1 MGQGYVDIYL
11 LPVRAD
17 RLDEYREQAMTFGAI
32 VKEYG
37 GIADMSAMR
46 YGGFET
52 FVNPERHGR
61 RRSARADP

>member
-52 FVNPERHGR
+52 FVNP
-61 RRSARADP
+61 